1 MHESTILNKA
11 CSVVLHVL
19 RNYTRF
25 SLDDN
30 DNFGRIV
37 VRDPAIKHFDAFG
50 FPARSFVVIELV
62 GKFGKGVA
70 DVQRADNGFE
80 HLPGGI
86 DFVDR

>member
-30 DNFGRIV
+30 DNFGSIV
-37 VRDPAIKHFDAFG
+37 VRDPALKHFDAFG
-50 FPARSFVVIELV
+50 FPARSLVVIELV